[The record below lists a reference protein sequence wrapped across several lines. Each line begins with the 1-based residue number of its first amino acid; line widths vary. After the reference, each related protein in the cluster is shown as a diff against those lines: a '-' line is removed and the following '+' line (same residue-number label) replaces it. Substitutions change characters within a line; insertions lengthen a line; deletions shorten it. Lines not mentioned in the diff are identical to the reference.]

1 MVLSDSGYCF
11 IIGQMVGSDNNE
23 CSIVNDED
31 CYAIAMLLV
40 QVVGVNLI
48 VLSGQGGVK
57 YYL

>member
-1 MVLSDSGYCF
+1 
-11 IIGQMVGSDNNE
+11 MVGSDNNE

-31 CYAIAMLLV
+31 CYAIAIAMLLV